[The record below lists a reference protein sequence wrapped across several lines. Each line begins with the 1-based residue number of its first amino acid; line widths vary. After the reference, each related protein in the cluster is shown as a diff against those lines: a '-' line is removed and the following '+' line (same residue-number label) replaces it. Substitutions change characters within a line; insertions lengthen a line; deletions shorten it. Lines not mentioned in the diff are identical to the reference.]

1 MNKKI
6 IIGIAVIVV
15 VVIGVGVFWELR
27 PSGLNSTPQITNS
40 LQASSTNSSASTTI
54 RVPIDFFSTSVPL
67 SNLPMYTN
75 TSTGAVISFNNFA
88 PQAHYAT
95 EDIYLNGKDI
105 GQIAGSLMV
114 PFGFSPDNH
123 YFVFRTEQSGG
134 CCDERFTIHVVGLSN
149 ATSSDISIVSP
160 RQEGDWKQDGVNYPT
175 VPSTYIEPYKWNGGT
190 LQVIFYYIA
199 GSGSQFDRISPK
211 ELWNYDLRS
220 KQYTFVQTLPEGS
233 STQE

>member
-6 IIGIAVIVV
+6 IIGAVAIVV
-15 VVIGVGVFWELR
+15 VVIVVGVFLELH
-27 PSGLNSTPQITNS
+27 PSGLNSAPEGTSS
-40 LQASSTNSSASTTI
+40 LPPPPTSSSASTTI
-54 RVPIDFFSTSVPL
+54 RAPIDFLSASFPL

-75 TSTGAVISFNNFA
+75 TSTGAVISFKNFA

-105 GQIAGSLMV
+105 GQIAGSSMV
-114 PFGFSPDNH
+114 PFGFSPDNR
-123 YFVFRTEQSGG
+123 YFVFRTQQSSG
-134 CCDERFTIHVVGLSN
+134 CCDENFTLHVIDLSN
-149 ATSSDISIVSP
+149 VTGNDISIPPP

-175 VPSTYIEPYKWNGGT
+175 VPSTYIEPYKWDGGT
-190 LQVIFYYIA
+190 LQIIFYYIA

-211 ELWNYDLRS
+211 ELWSYDLGS